1 MTAEG
6 RKVGAAPPAIRA
18 REFGHFFGSRPIL
31 KNINLDI
38 RRNEIFGIIG
48 PAGSGK
54 STFLRALNRL
64 NDLAPDSRVRGRL
77 EVGGRDVYA
86 SDMSVVELR
95 RRLGM
100 VFATPVPLPRSIFE
114 NVAFG
119 ARLSGVRSKD
129 KLRALVT
136 DSLEKTALWGEVK
149 DRLDESAVK
158 LSGGQQQRLCL
169 ARVLALRPEFIL
181 LDEPTSGLDP
191 ISTMRIEEML
201 RRLKAEYTIVLVT
214 NNTKQAARVADRTA
228 FFLNGELIEVDDTAR
243 IFSAPADPRTNDYIL
258 GRFG

>member
-1 MTAEG
+1 M
-6 RKVGAAPPAIRA
+6 PSDAIRA
-18 REFGHFFGSRPIL
+18 ENFSQYFGARQTL
-31 KNINLDI
+31 RNLSLTVH
-38 RRNEIFGIIG
+38 RNEIFGVIG

-64 NDLAPDSRVRGRL
+64 NDLVVDSRTEGLL
-77 EVGGRDVYA
+77 EVGGRDIYEPGT
-86 SDMSVVELR
+86 SVVELR

-114 NVAFG
+114 NVVFG
-119 ARLSGVRSKD
+119 ARLAGVRRKE
-129 KLRALVT
+129 KLRTLVV
-136 DSLEKTALWGEVK
+136 DALEKTALLSEVEG
-149 DRLDESAVK
+149 RLDESALK

-201 RRLKAEYTIVLVT
+201 RRLKAEYTIILVT
-214 NNTKQAARVADRTA
+214 NNTKQAARIADRTA
-228 FFLNGELIEVDDTAR
+228 FFLDGELIEVDDTVK
-243 IFSAPADPRTNDYIL
+243 IFSAPADRRTNDYIL
-258 GRFG
+258 GKFG

>member
-1 MTAEG
+1 MPAG
-6 RKVGAAPPAIRA
+6 LSPVAPSAAIRA
-18 REFGHFFGSRPIL
+18 RQFSHLFGARPTL
-31 KNINLDI
+31 KNLDLDI
-38 RRNEIFGIIG
+38 RPNEIFGIIG

-64 NDLAPDSRVRGRL
+64 NDLVPESKVQGRL
-77 EVGGRDVYA
+77 EVGGLDIYA
-86 SDMSVVELR
+86 PGTSVVELR

-119 ARLSGVRSKD
+119 ARLSGVKGQE

-136 DSLEKTALWGEVK
+136 DALEKTALWDEVK
-149 DRLDESAVK
+149 DRLFESAVK

-191 ISTMRIEEML
+191 AQGRIHDRAGHQQHQAGGPG
-201 RRLKAEYTIVLVT
+201 RRPDGVFPGRRAHRGRRYRQDLFRAVGRADERLHPGEV
-214 NNTKQAARVADRTA
+214 RVRS
-228 FFLNGELIEVDDTAR
+228 G
-243 IFSAPADPRTNDYIL
+243 L
-258 GRFG
+258 GHH

>member
-1 MTAEG
+1 MTTEG
-6 RKVGAAPPAIRA
+6 REINAAPPAIRA
-18 REFGHFFGSRPIL
+18 RQFGHFFGGQPTL
-31 KNINLDI
+31 KNINLEI

-64 NDLAPDSRVRGRL
+64 NDLAPDSLVQGRL

-86 SDMSVVELR
+86 PDMSVVELR

-119 ARLSGVRSKD
+119 ARLSGVKSKD
-129 KLRALVT
+129 RLKSLVT
-136 DSLEKTALWGEVK
+136 DSLEKTALWDEVK
-149 DRLDESAVK
+149 GRLDESALK

-191 ISTMRIEEML
+191 VSTMRIEEML

-228 FFLNGELIEVDDTAR
+228 FFLNGELIEVDDTAK
-243 IFSAPADPRTNDYIL
+243 IFSAPADQRTNDYIL

>member
-1 MTAEG
+1 MPEEIRPRAT
-6 RKVGAAPPAIRA
+6 GAAIRA
-18 REFGHFFGSRPIL
+18 ARFSQYFGARPIL
-31 KNINLDI
+31 KNLDLEI
-38 RRNEIFGIIG
+38 RPNEIFGIIG

-64 NDLAPDSRVRGRL
+64 NDLVPNSKVEGRL
-77 EVGGRDVYA
+77 EVGGVDIYA
-86 SDMSVVELR
+86 PGTSVVELR

-100 VFATPVPLPRSIFE
+100 VFATPVPLPRSVFE

-119 ARLSGVRSKD
+119 PRLSGVRGRD
-129 KLRALVT
+129 RLGALVE
-136 DSLEKTALWGEVK
+136 DALEKTALWEEVK
-149 DRLDESAVK
+149 DRLDESGLK

-169 ARVLALRPEFIL
+169 ARILALRPEFIL

-191 ISTMRIEEML
+191 VSTMRIEEML

-228 FFLNGELIEVDDTAR
+228 FFMNGELIEVDDTVK
-243 IFSAPADPRTNDYIL
+243 IFSVPADPRTNDYIL